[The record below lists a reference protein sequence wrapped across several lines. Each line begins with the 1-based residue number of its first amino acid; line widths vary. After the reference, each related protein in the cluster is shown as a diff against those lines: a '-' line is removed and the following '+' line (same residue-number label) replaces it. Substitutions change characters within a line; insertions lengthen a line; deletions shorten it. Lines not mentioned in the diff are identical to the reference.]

1 MQRAKIPTDK
11 ENIKKD
17 SLFIR
22 VDGSLHQIAFADI
35 VYVEG
40 LKDYVKFYIDKERR
54 PLISHLTM
62 KYCEE
67 ILPPSQFMRINRSY
81 IVSLNK
87 IKKVDRNN
95 CIYIGDEIIHVTDSY
110 LEDFNEYIDEHL
122 KGK

>member
-1 MQRAKIPTDK
+1 
-11 ENIKKD
+11 
-17 SLFIR
+17 
-22 VDGSLHQIAFADI
+22 
-35 VYVEG
+35 
-40 LKDYVKFYIDKERR
+40 
-54 PLISHLTM
+54 M